1 MNTSTILVKE
11 GLQAGD
17 LDGLVDKNFEVDR
30 YKSKMGEDKDVCVLA
45 FTVHGTEPAKDLERF
60 AEKGYKSILD
70 ADATPGTMKDGKH
83 RVFIEFQRVENID
96 SFLYDFLDD
105 LKKLCNI
112 KDWTFTY
119 HKRPVKFEASKKNLA
134 EVLPR
139 TPEAYMQKIGQLKLG
154 EITSFFDR
162 FNMMEIKLD
171 ANMIKTTKNGHD
183 LKFELHYWGDTRE
196 VLKEV
201 RAFKIDQ
208 NSMAECIYLT
218 KYFGPFNITKTNE
231 DRFIFSKGGWSAMLS
246 KYKW

>member
-1 MNTSTILVKE
+1 MNTSTTLVKE

-105 LKKLCNI
+105 LKKLCNV

-139 TPEAYMQKIGQLKLG
+139 TPEAYMQKISKLKLG
-154 EITSFFDR
+154 EIINFFDK
-162 FNMMEIKLD
+162 FEIMETSLDNNIIHFKKGQDKLD
-171 ANMIKTTKNGHD
+171 
-183 LKFELHYWGDTRE
+183 FELHAWGDTSS

-201 RAFKIDQ
+201 RAFKIDTD
-208 NSMAECIYLT
+208 SMAECIYLT
-218 KYFGPFNITKTNE
+218 KVFGPFNITKTNE
-231 DRFIFSKGGWSAMLS
+231 DTFIFSKDNHSAMLS
-246 KYKW
+246 KHKW